1 MRKSIAIILLMFV
14 GTLIAKAQTE
24 IAQIET
30 TLLDYIEG
38 TANGQSERIKRA
50 FHPDL
55 NLYTVS
61 NDSLRIRS
69 GKKYIENFKKGK
81 KNNRIGKIISVD
93 YQKDAAIAKIEID
106 MPDYKR
112 IYTDYLL
119 LLKIND
125 SWQIIHKTYT
135 YINYP

>member
-1 MRKSIAIILLMFV
+1 MFL
-14 GTLIAKAQTE
+14 GTLITNAQTE

-38 TANGQSERIKRA
+38 TANGQPERIKRA

-61 NDSLRIRS
+61 NDSLSTRS
-69 GKKYIENFKKGK
+69 GKKYIDYFKKGK
-81 KNNRIGKIISVD
+81 KNNRIAKIISID
-93 YQKDAAIAKIEID
+93 YQKDAAIAKIEVD
-106 MPDYKR
+106 MPDLKR

-119 LLKIND
+119 LLKINN

-135 YINYP
+135 YISYP